1 MPEGGRLRMS
11 ATNLDLDASY
21 ASMLSDSEAIPGP
34 YVLLEVSDTGTG
46 IPPEVLERIFD
57 PFFTTKGVGK
67 GTGLGLSTVHGIV
80 KRHGGLLK
88 VTTHPGQGTTF
99 RIYLPA
105 APDQQ
110 AMADAASLAPPPT
123 GHGELVL
130 VLDDEPAITQT
141 ARTVLEAHGYRV
153 LAAGDATEALV
164 LFTDHSQEVALVLT
178 DIMMPFMSGVLFLR
192 TLRKIRSS
200 IPVIAS
206 TGVCDQAQL
215 SSLRELGVETIL
227 QKPYSSSTLLRTL
240 HSVLHPKA

>member
-1 MPEGGRLRMS
+1 MPEGGTLRLS

-21 ASMLSDSEAIPGP
+21 ASMLSEATPGP
-34 YVLLEVSDTGTG
+34 CVLLEVSDTGSG
-46 IPPEVLERIFD
+46 IPPDVLERIFD
-57 PFFTTKGVGK
+57 PFFTTKDVGK

-80 KRHGGLLK
+80 KGHGGLLK
-88 VTTHPGQGTTF
+88 VISAPGQGTTF

-110 AMADAASLAPPPT
+110 AVADAAALAAPPA

-130 VLDDEPAITQT
+130 VVDDEPAITHT

-153 LAAGDATEALV
+153 LLAEDATEALV
-164 LFTDHSQEVALVLT
+164 LFTERAQEVAVVLT
-178 DIMMPFMSGVLFLR
+178 DVMMPVMNGVLFLR
-192 TLRKIRSS
+192 TLRKLKAG

-206 TGVCDQAQL
+206 TGLCDQAQL
-215 SSLRELGVETIL
+215 SSMKALGIETVL
-227 QKPYSSSTLLRTL
+227 HKPYSSNTLLRTL